1 LVLSRVWHPGCISEH
16 PEGKAML
23 RLMRRILGR
32 VQDRR
37 GFTLVEMIMA
47 VAVIG
52 ILAAIAIHLYVSL
65 AAKSRLTK
73 AQSEVRTI
81 ATAVSV
87 FEGHMGVLPV
97 ALSDL
102 TAPATNATGLTAG
115 PFLATVPTPPGGMWS
130 PYVYVP
136 QPDGTFTIT
145 ITGEGNTIS
154 FP

>member
-47 VAVIG
+47 V
-52 ILAAIAIHLYVSL
+52 
-65 AAKSRLTK
+65 
-73 AQSEVRTI
+73 
-81 ATAVSV
+81 V